1 MRKVKL
7 LLTGFLC
14 AALLVPSA
22 GTSAAVTINRHSM
35 DDSASDSSGEES
47 SSLDTKV
54 DEITVPGP
62 SSSHIEKEDVVEP
75 ADIVFVIDSTGSMAS
90 YIQNVSNNVET
101 FSKYLEEQ
109 KVDVNMSV
117 VEYRD
122 ITCDGKNSTKV
133 HTIDGSPWHRTT
145 AELKETLRII
155 KSKVNGGGDLPET
168 LFDALGY
175 VTDGKTLKFRSN
187 AHKFVIVLS
196 DANYKENNSFGL
208 NKSSLLAKLKEQK
221 INTSVITNSYY
232 FDQYK
237 DIIGETGVLT
247 NINSRTFSDDL
258 LKLADEIKKTIEIE
272 VPDPVEPVTYLK
284 VTCTGDN
291 TIKVGNSAE
300 LKAII
305 LPETADN
312 KNVEWVVDDESIAG
326 IDISSDT
333 MTCTVTGK
341 KEGKTRVSA
350 VSSDGGFN
358 GSYDITIISGS
369 SSDSVVAIEIA
380 KEDLKVTPSK
390 KTINKQKS
398 FNIKIALTEEFKDG
412 IEPEEIDAIWED
424 DIDSITYRSSKSNIA
439 SVNSNGK
446 VTAGKKKGKAIIT
459 TTVTLSDGKEYNY
472 KTTVYVK

>member
-1 MRKVKL
+1 
-7 LLTGFLC
+7 
-14 AALLVPSA
+14 
-22 GTSAAVTINRHSM
+22 
-35 DDSASDSSGEES
+35 
-47 SSLDTKV
+47 
-54 DEITVPGP
+54 
-62 SSSHIEKEDVVEP
+62 
-75 ADIVFVIDSTGSMAS
+75 MAS
-90 YIQNVSNNVET
+90 YIQNVANNVET

-175 VTDGKTLKFRSN
+175 VTDETTLKFRSN
-187 AHKFVIVLS
+187 AHKFAIVLT

-208 NKSSLLAKLKEQK
+208 NKASLLKKLEDQK

-237 DIIGETGVLT
+237 DITKDTGILT
-247 NINSRTFSDDL
+247 DINSRTFSDDL
-258 LKLADEIKKTIEIE
+258 LKLADSIKKTIEVE
-272 VPDPVEPVTYLK
+272 VIDKIVEPVTYLK